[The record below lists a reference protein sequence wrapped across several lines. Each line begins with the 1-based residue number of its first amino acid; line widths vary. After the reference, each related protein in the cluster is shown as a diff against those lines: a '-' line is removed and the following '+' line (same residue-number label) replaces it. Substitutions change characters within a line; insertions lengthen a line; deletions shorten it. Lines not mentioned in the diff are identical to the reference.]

1 MIDRALS
8 IEELHYKMQLW
19 SDDDQRDIR
28 GFTNEEIL
36 LLAKEVVSELKE
48 EGHVLWEALHM
59 GLPEEKK
66 DLRKQLRQLNL
77 LIKDLT
83 RDTQQ

>member
-8 IEELHYKMQLW
+8 IGELEYKMQLW
-19 SDDDQRDIR
+19 SDDDERDIR
-28 GFTNEEIL
+28 GFTDEEIL

-66 DLRKQLRQLNL
+66 DLRKQLRKLNR
-77 LIKDLT
+77 LIKDLENAT
-83 RDTQQ
+83 SK